1 MNIRFWFEA
10 CVFAICLLPACA
22 EAAVHEVKEPTSK
35 AIQSAIDICA
45 AAGGGVVDLPA
56 GRYVTG
62 PLWLKE
68 NVELRLEAGAT
79 VVLSPNKA
87 DWPAGIR
94 AMINAKGVKH
104 IAVTGRGTF
113 DGDAQWE
120 YAPVRGQDP
129 EIADEQENAR
139 RAGVEMK
146 RYYRKGD
153 VRKYLFVLQEC
164 EDVHLE
170 GVTIRNAPLWN
181 VRLQDCN
188 RSGSEASSC
197 ILTWS
202 EALTPTES
210 ILSQRQMS

>member
-1 MNIRFWFEA
+1 MS
-10 CVFAICLLPACA
+10 CT
-22 EAAVHEVKEPTSK
+22 PTSK

-104 IAVTGRGTF
+104 IAVTVYLRKILK
-113 DGDAQWE
+113 
-120 YAPVRGQDP
+120 VVS
-129 EIADEQENAR
+129 N
-139 RAGVEMK
+139 RA
-146 RYYRKGD
+146 
-153 VRKYLFVLQEC
+153 
-164 EDVHLE
+164 
-170 GVTIRNAPLWN
+170 
-181 VRLQDCN
+181 
-188 RSGSEASSC
+188 
-197 ILTWS
+197 
-202 EALTPTES
+202 S
-210 ILSQRQMS
+210 IFF